1 MLEIRSVLVVAFV
14 IANLLTASLLAQE
27 VTPSSKVTNSVKV
40 RALPDGGSAEV
51 GKLLPGQKAQL
62 IEDVPAWYGV
72 RLSSGQQGFVSKR
85 WVDLVSGD
93 AGPASDAAG
102 STPFELHIVD
112 VGVGDGLVLDMGDQ
126 EIVFDGGMSGTRFAE
141 YIRAQNLIKD
151 PIELAVVTHA
161 DTDHWAGMQGLLNIG
176 KGASPYRVLEF
187 WEPGYDRGCSPSAR
201 YDAFIAGMQALVPQ
215 AGFRRPLEAVHP
227 PADTTGTP
235 APFAVPSLP
244 GVEITV
250 LHTQGSP
257 KGRECSYQINNAS
270 IVLRVQVG
278 GVTLLLTGDANGKGR
293 DDAGTV
299 EPTDVEAQLLNL
311 ELAKPGTLRATV
323 LKAPHHGSETA
334 STVKFL
340 NAVKPAFAVISAS
353 TNHHLPRPGVV
364 QRYEDAGAIVLR
376 TDARREAGIDH
387 IVCRGP
393 GNGTVECNYLDQF

>member
-1 MLEIRSVLVVAFV
+1 MLTTRLMLFAASVIFALF
-14 IANLLTASLLAQE
+14 TAPLLAQE
-27 VTPSSKVTNSVKV
+27 VTPSSRVTNSVKV
-40 RALPDGGSAEV
+40 RAFPDSGSAEV

-85 WVDLVSGD
+85 WVDLVPG
-93 AGPASDAAG
+93 GTGAATG
-102 STPFELHIVD
+102 VVGVPFELHIVD
-112 VGVGDGLVLDMGDQ
+112 VGVGDGMVLDMGDQ

-187 WEPGYDRGCSPSAR
+187 WEPGYDRGCSPAPK
-201 YDAFIAGMQALVPQ
+201 YDAFIAGMQTLVPQ

-257 KGRECSYQINNAS
+257 EGRECSYQINNAS
-270 IVLRVQVG
+270 IVLRVRVG

-353 TNHHLPRPGVV
+353 TNHHLPRPAVV

-387 IVCRGP
+387 IVCRGS